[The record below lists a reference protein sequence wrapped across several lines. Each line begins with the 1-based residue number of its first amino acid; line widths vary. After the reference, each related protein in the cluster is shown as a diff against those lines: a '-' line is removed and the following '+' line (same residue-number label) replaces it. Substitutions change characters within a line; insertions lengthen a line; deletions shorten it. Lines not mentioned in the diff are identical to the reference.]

1 MTAIRATCGALFLM
15 LLVGCSSAGD
25 IEERLLTPE
34 ELAGG
39 FDLLSKETVELGGGE
54 QSAEAVLTSAEYT
67 VYHAVVTMGTEK
79 RAREALARLKGSQ
92 DTLGEKVADAPPIGN
107 EVLGVFK
114 DLSSRNRTYLVFTE
128 GSYFVRVTL
137 EGDAGAQELV
147 EISEKAWEKV
157 R

>member
-1 MTAIRATCGALFLM
+1 MTAVMATCGALLLM
-15 LLVGCSSAGD
+15 LLVGCSSAGN

-39 FDLLSKETVELGGGE
+39 FELLSKETVELGGGE
-54 QSAEAVLTSAEYT
+54 QSAEAVLASADYT
-67 VYHAVVTMGTEK
+67 VYHAVVMMGTEE
-79 RAREALARLKGSQ
+79 RARKVLARLKGSQ
-92 DTLGEKVADAPPIGN
+92 DTLGEKVAEAPPIGN
-107 EVLGVFK
+107 DVLGIFK

-137 EGDAGAQELV
+137 EGDAGAQEL
-147 EISEKAWEKV
+147 IKIAEKAWEKV